1 MARTGLRM
9 MPTFPSS
16 PLRFRTAGFP
26 QYGSKAG
33 LSSEVFPQGTCCP
46 DVVYFR
52 SSYSAGCAG
61 SLRSESEPAPCSS
74 TAKPQGPSL
83 RSGLCCPGPS
93 LLIGPI
99 RPTRR
104 HSETSPP
111 CDLYPLPSLY
121 PTGLSDLRVVPCF
134 HCCSFSACRPL
145 RPRGVH
151 RLHTP
156 SFFADDAG
164 LHRASNCSALPTPPP
179 SASGGTSFSRLN
191 RFACATACRVACLP
205 GGSDWSFLEPTETF
219 TFGLSTSRSPFSPPS
234 ITTVAAGQLPPAG
247 LSPAGSAASIRCTE
261 ARIVDKSSLP
271 IN

>member
-164 LHRASNCSALPTPPP
+164 LHRASNCSALPTPHHPLPVGLPFRGSIGSLALRPVELLASLADPTGVSSSRQRRLLSGFRRVGHP
-179 SASGGTSFSRLN
+179 SR
-191 RFACATACRVACLP
+191 RRV
-205 GGSDWSFLEPTETF
+205 
-219 TFGLSTSRSPFSPPS
+219 
-234 ITTVAAGQLPPAG
+234 
-247 LSPAGSAASIRCTE
+247 
-261 ARIVDKSSLP
+261 
-271 IN
+271 

>member
-1 MARTGLRM
+1 MCW
-9 MPTFPSS
+9 FS
-16 PLRFRTAGFP
+16 PLRVGASPLLEHRQTPGALAP
-26 QYGSKAG
+26 VRVM
-33 LSSEVFPQGTCCP
+33 LS
-46 DVVYFR
+46 R
-52 SSYSAGCAG
+52 SIIAYRPHPPHSPAQRDFAA
-61 SLRSESEPAPCSS
+61 LRLIPAAFAVP
-74 TAKPQGPSL
+74 
-83 RSGLCCPGPS
+83 
-93 LLIGPI
+93 IGPK
-99 RPTRR
+99 RPA
-104 HSETSPP
+104 SGSV
-111 CDLYPLPSLY
+111 
-121 PTGLSDLRVVPCF
+121 LSMLF
-134 HCCSFSACRPL
+134 LLGMRPL

-261 ARIVDKSSLP
+261 ADGR
-271 IN
+271 